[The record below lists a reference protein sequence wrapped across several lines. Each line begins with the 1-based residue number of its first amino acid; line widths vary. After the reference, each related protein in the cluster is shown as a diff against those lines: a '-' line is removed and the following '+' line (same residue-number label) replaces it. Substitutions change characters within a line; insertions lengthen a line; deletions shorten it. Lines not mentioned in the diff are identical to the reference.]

1 MPKYAPAVVLSLI
14 ERTLITLVD
23 RSTYSL
29 RSAMISGALFQ
40 LYSTGTTAV
49 A

>member
-1 MPKYAPAVVLSLI
+1 MPKYAVAVALSLI
-14 ERTLITLVD
+14 ERTLTTLVD
-23 RSTYSL
+23 RTYSL
-29 RSAMISGALFQ
+29 RSVMTSGSLFQ